1 MMGTVSQ
8 LHRDPLAFVHDE
20 AQGRDLTAC
29 ALVGIDSDGAYVL
42 TAAGMSPEE
51 MLMASELLRE
61 KALQS
66 AIE

>member
-1 MMGTVSQ
+1 MGTVTPM
-8 LHRDPLAFVHDE
+8 HRDPLAFVHDE
-20 AQGRDLTAC
+20 AQGRDLQAV

-42 TAAGMSPEE
+42 TSAGMSPEE
-51 MLMASELLRE
+51 LLMSAELLLE

>member
-1 MMGTVSQ
+1 MASVTK

-20 AQGRDLTAC
+20 AQGRDLQAV
-29 ALVGIDSDGAYVL
+29 ALVGIDSEGAYVL

-51 MLMASELLRE
+51 MLMAAELLRE

-66 AIE
+66 ASE

>member
-1 MMGTVSQ
+1 MGTVSQ

-20 AQGRDLTAC
+20 AQGRDLAAV
-29 ALVGIDSDGAYVL
+29 ALVGIDGDGAYVL

-51 MLMASELLRE
+51 MLMAAELLRE